1 MKKLLAILTLSLLS
15 VTANADSWAWD
26 SENDFLTGGISWA
39 WDDDATTDAT
49 TDTTTLEHDSEYSWS
64 WE

>member
-15 VTANADSWAWD
+15 VTANADSWEWD

-39 WDDDATTDAT
+39 WDDDATTDWT
-49 TDTTTLEHDSEYSWS
+49 SGVGTYTTLP
-64 WE
+64 